1 MPIELPRLSDL
12 RPGECAVINGI
23 HAPDPIR
30 LRLQSMGLRTG
41 HVAEIIRCS
50 LFGPLQVRIGSVDL
64 IMRRSDA
71 ARVLIS
77 LTP

>member
-1 MPIELPRLSDL
+1 VITELPRLSDL
-12 RPGECAVINGI
+12 RPGESAVINGI

-30 LRLQSMGLRTG
+30 QRLQSMGLRTG

-50 LFGPLQVRIGSVDL
+50 LFGPLQVRIGCVDL

>member
-1 MPIELPRLSDL
+1 VITELPKLSDL
-12 RPGECAVINGI
+12 RPGESAVINGI

-30 LRLQSMGLRTG
+30 QRLQSMGLRTG

-64 IMRRSDA
+64 IMRRRDA